1 MGFWPTLCGLPM
13 LHMTILSKG
22 KDAGSFLSCASIS
35 PALVTMAPRTAYS
48 IALTLGLM
56 VSTVI
61 APISLRV

>member
-13 LHMTILSKG
+13 LHMMIFSKG
-22 KDAGSFLSCASIS
+22 RDAGSFLSCASSS

-48 IALTLGLM
+48 IAFTLGLI

-61 APISLRV
+61 PPMVLRV